1 MAYSAGNN
9 LPFESASKIGHLAVI
24 NSEWVNEL
32 IKNFESTG
40 EESFD
45 DDEKGLWQTYDPST
59 ERPLEEIWVSDGSY
73 QPIVEN
79 KREVSF
85 IKTAL
90 MNIQQR
96 KIDKIDK
103 NNPHPLLLQ
112 DIMKDSAEYHS
123 TILPL
128 RNVVSNGSL

>member
-9 LPFESASKIGHLAVI
+9 LPFEPTSKIGHLAVI

-32 IKNFESTG
+32 IRNFESME
-40 EESFD
+40 EESFGD
-45 DDEKGLWQTYDPST
+45 EEKGLWQTYDPCKET
-59 ERPLEEIWVSDGSY
+59 PLEEMWVSDGSY
-73 QPIVEN
+73 QEVVKN
-79 KREVSF
+79 KREVFF
-85 IKTAL
+85 IIAAL

-112 DIMKDSAEYHS
+112 
-123 TILPL
+123 IL
-128 RNVVSNGSL
+128 